1 MPMQA
6 LAGLRVLELGQ
17 GTAVAFAGKTFADF
31 GADVIKVEAPAG
43 DPARREGPF
52 PQDRPDPE
60 TSASFGFFN
69 RNKRGVTLDPGS
81 AAGREL
87 LAGLAATADLVLAA
101 HSLRGLAEAGLSL
114 EHLTPHRPA
123 IVLASLTAFGE
134 DGPYRDFRVTGLV
147 IDAIAGAV
155 NLTGAV
161 TAAPLSKPLHLVG
174 AQIGGSLAAAALAA
188 VVASQ
193 RSGAG
198 QEVQVSAADVLL
210 SSFDR
215 RAPALLI
222 YQVTGE
228 PVPRP
233 FGGDRPAILPMGR
246 HPCRDGLVEIAT
258 IPRWAPRMLATLRD
272 PGLDAWFAARPD
284 AWRDPETAAVVL
296 PVLHAWLAS
305 RTRLECFAQATL
317 AHAWPVYPVSQP
329 GDLLDDPHFTERGYF
344 VDFDHPVAGRQRQPG
359 PPWRMADGGFEARR
373 AAPTLGQHNQE
384 IYGDELGMGAATLGR
399 ARALG
404 II

>member
-1 MPMQA
+1 MPA
-6 LAGLRVLELGQ
+6 LSGLRVLELGQ

-31 GADVIKVEAPAG
+31 GADVIKVEHPAG

-52 PQDRPDPE
+52 RDDQPDPE
-60 TSASFGFFN
+60 ASAPFLFFN
-69 RNKRGVTLDPGS
+69 RNKRGVTLDPAS
-81 AAGREL
+81 AAGRDL

-101 HSLRGLAEAGLSL
+101 LSLRALAAAGLSL
-114 EHLTPHRPA
+114 DHLAARQPA
-123 IVLASLTAFGE
+123 LVLASLTAFGE
-134 DGPYRDFRVTGLV
+134 DGPYRDYQVTGLV
-147 IDAIAGAV
+147 IDAMAGAV
-155 NLTGAV
+155 NLTGALSR
-161 TAAPLSKPLHLVG
+161 APLSKPLNLVG

-188 VVASQ
+188 VIASE

-228 PVPRP
+228 TVPRP
-233 FGGDRPAILPMGR
+233 FGGDRPPILPMGR
-246 HPCRDGLVEIAT
+246 HQCRDGLVEIAT
-258 IPRWAPRMLATLRD
+258 IPRWLPRMLATLQD

-296 PVLHAWLAS
+296 PVLRQWLAT
-305 RTRLECFAQATL
+305 RTRAECFAQATL

-329 GDLLDDPHFTERGYF
+329 GDLLDDPHFAERGTF
-344 VDFDHPVAGRQRQPG
+344 TEFDHPVAGRLPQPG
-359 PPWRMADGGFEARR
+359 PPWRMADGGFEARCG
-373 AAPTLGQHNQE
+373 APMLGQHNRE
-384 IYGDELGMGAATLGR
+384 IYGTELGMGTAALAR

-404 II
+404 IV

>member
-1 MPMQA
+1 VPMQA

-43 DPARREGPF
+43 DSARREGPF
-52 PQDRPDPE
+52 PGDKPDPE
-60 TSASFGFFN
+60 ASAPFLFFN

-81 AAGREL
+81 TAGREL
-87 LAGLAATADLVLAA
+87 LAGLAGTADLILAA
-101 HSLRGLAEAGLSL
+101 HSLRGLAAAGLSL
-114 EHLTPHRPA
+114 EHLARRRPA

-161 TAAPLSKPLHLVG
+161 TDAPLSKPLHLVG

-188 VVASQ
+188 VIASQ
-193 RSGAG
+193 RSGTG

-233 FGGDRPAILPMGR
+233 FGGDRPPILPMGR
-246 HPCRDGLVEIAT
+246 HPCQDGLVEIAT
-258 IPRWAPRMLATLRD
+258 IPRWLPRMLATLQD

-284 AWRDPETAAVVL
+284 AWGDPETAAVVL
-296 PVLHAWLAS
+296 PVLHAWLAT

-317 AHAWPVYPVSQP
+317 ARVLRRLRPPGRRPAPAARPALADGGRRLRGQARRAHPRPAQP
-329 GDLLDDPHFTERGYF
+329 GDLR
-344 VDFDHPVAGRQRQPG
+344 
-359 PPWRMADGGFEARR
+359 RR
-373 AAPTLGQHNQE
+373 ARDGRRDAGPGT
-384 IYGDELGMGAATLGR
+384 GAGNYLSR
-399 ARALG
+399 RALD
-404 II
+404 